1 MVKKV
6 ESKSFVEKDI
16 IHLAVFKKKDKR
28 TTYNMIYKDVLGAS
42 YIKRFN
48 VTGVT
53 RDQVYDLTSGK
64 PKSTVLYFSANPNG
78 EAELVNVSLRNSGSI
93 NIKKTKIEVD
103 FSSILIK
110 GRGSKEGNIVTKF
123 PVKRIELKEKGTLFT
138 LKPRKIWYDDT
149 LKRLNVDERGTL
161 GEFQPED
168 QLLIITKSGVVKT
181 STPELS
187 LHFSDDM
194 LVLEEVGS

>member
-1 MVKKV
+1 M
-6 ESKSFVEKDI
+6 
-16 IHLAVFKKKDKR
+16 
-28 TTYNMIYKDVLGAS
+28 
-42 YIKRFN
+42 
-48 VTGVT
+48 TGVT
-53 RDQVYDLTSGK
+53 RDRVYDLTSGK

-123 PVKRIELKEKGTLFT
+123 PVKRIELKEKGLSLP

-149 LKRLNVDERGTL
+149 LKRLQMWMKEA
-161 GEFQPED
+161 
-168 QLLIITKSGVVKT
+168 
-181 STPELS
+181 
-187 LHFSDDM
+187 HC
-194 LVLEEVGS
+194 